1 MLLAPARRAPGAAR
15 LLTAA
20 AALAAAARPAAAST
34 CTSCSAYRG
43 CYEYECS
50 GFPLWGVWLAI
61 VGVAILAT
69 GLCYWSAKRKRAR
82 LLAEQPPPGA
92 TPYANYAPG
101 GFDPDTY
108 TYNSGTQATGYPA
121 PQGAYAGYPPP
132 GYPPEHAAAAA
143 QCGPAAGEPAP
154 PPPGGHWVGAPP
166 PAQHWV
172 GAPPGAAAAPARP
185 PAAASNRPP
194 PEYPTV

>member
-1 MLLAPARRAPGAAR
+1 MMIAPPRRAPGAAR
-15 LLTAA
+15 LLAA
-20 AALAAAARPAAAST
+20 AALAAAVRPAAAST

-61 VGVAILAT
+61 VGVSILAT

-82 LLAEQPPPGA
+82 LLAQQPPPQQ
-92 TPYANYAPG
+92 PYANYTPGADYAPG
-101 GFDPDTY
+101 GFD
-108 TYNSGTQATGYPA
+108 GVQATGYPA

-132 GYPPEHAAAAA
+132 GYPPQYAAAAA
-143 QCGPAAGEPAP
+143 PGCADEPAP
-154 PPPGGHWVGAPP
+154 QPPGHWVGAPP

-172 GAPPGAAAAPARP
+172 GAAPGAAGAPARP